1 MYSLSSTAVT
11 AVRGSNVA
19 LVCKGSNVQPL
30 DTDFM
35 WKFNTETVEN
45 KENRNTK
52 VTWFPGKRAKY
63 SLDILNVSEKDVGDY
78 RCIAQVHN
86 FLKID
91 KAEASIKLRLY
102 ESSKYNFFTFA
113 RFISKSKFCVNVKCI
128 SSLFLVE
135 KQPLETRL
143 CLKWS
148 FARV

>member
-1 MYSLSSTAVT
+1 MYSLSSTVT
-11 AVRGSNVA
+11 AVKGSDVT

-35 WKFNTETVEN
+35 WKFDSETVEN
-45 KENRNTK
+45 KENRNIK
-52 VTWFPGKRAKY
+52 LIWRPKKQAKY

-78 RCIAQVHN
+78 RCIARVSNHN
-86 FLKID
+86 NPD

-128 SSLFLVE
+128 RSLF
-135 KQPLETRL
+135 
-143 CLKWS
+143 W
-148 FARV
+148 

>member
-1 MYSLSSTAVT
+1 MYSLSSKVT
-11 AVRGSNVA
+11 AVRGSNVT

-35 WKFNTETVEN
+35 WKFNNETVEN

-52 VTWFPGKRAKY
+52 VTWLPGKQAFY

-86 FLKID
+86 FPKFK

-102 ESSKYNFFTFA
+102 ECSKYNFFTLA
-113 RFISKSKFCVNVKCI
+113 RFISKSKFCVNVNRFIK
-128 SSLFLVE
+128 
-135 KQPLETRL
+135 
-143 CLKWS
+143 S
-148 FARV
+148 FVDRRPS

>member
-1 MYSLSSTAVT
+1 MYSLSSTVT
-11 AVRGSNVA
+11 AVRGSDVR
-19 LVCKGSNVQPL
+19 LVCQGSNVLRL

-35 WKFNTETVEN
+35 WKFNNKTVKNE
-45 KENRNTK
+45 ENRNIK
-52 VTWFPGKRAKY
+52 LIWLAKKQAKY

-78 RCIAQVHN
+78 RCIAQIHN